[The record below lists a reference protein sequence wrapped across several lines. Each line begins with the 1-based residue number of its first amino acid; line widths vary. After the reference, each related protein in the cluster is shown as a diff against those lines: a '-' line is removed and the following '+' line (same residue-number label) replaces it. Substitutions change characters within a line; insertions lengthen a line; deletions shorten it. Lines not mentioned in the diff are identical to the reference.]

1 MKKYTLEQIVQL
13 AENAVKR
20 IKNSPE
26 NPYNNLAF
34 VDGIFESFSPSTR
47 KDIKNLLKGNF
58 KGNLHENVFIKE
70 TLSPA
75 QHLYNYLYENNMLSK
90 YDELAEYMD
99 YPSVSELQNEMEIY
113 DTMEAKM
120 YDPEFHIKNLGLSPE
135 KYNIRR
141 KELYLSPNEVED
153 LKSGF
158 GTSIALRNLLNKC
171 DFQILDK
178 PISEPSTQEK
188 QPSKPT
194 IPPSKKPK
202 KEPPYSAYGK
212 SLMGR
217 NPVTNVDYYIDNNIR
232 EEDFEYDES
241 LWIEDAANRLINK
254 LKSLPVG
261 VASVEDEESDICL
274 ELDGECEEMKYF
286 PFYTTCKY
294 NLMQGDTKIGEVD
307 VEMGDDDYFKANVRA
322 TGYEGEGENYDI
334 DSKI

>member
-47 KDIKNLLKGNF
+47 KDIKNLVKGNF
-58 KGNLHENVFIKE
+58 KGSLHENVFIKE

-153 LKSGF
+153 LESGF

-188 QPSKPT
+188 PSKSP
-194 IPPSKKPK
+194 ISPSKKPK
-202 KEPPYSAYGK
+202 KEPPYKDYGI
-212 SLMGR
+212 SYFGR
-217 NPVTNVDYYIDNNIR
+217 DPVTNVDHYIDNNIR

-241 LWIEDAANRLINK
+241 LWIEDATNRLIKK

-274 ELDGECEEMKYF
+274 ELDGECEKIKN
-286 PFYTTCKY
+286 YTTCKY

-307 VEMGDDDYFKANVRA
+307 VEMDGKDYFKANVRA
-322 TGYEGEGENYDI
+322 TGYEGNEENYDI